1 MGASEDLSNINKEI
15 NSIRKEL
22 GRKPLQPFKL
32 EDLEK
37 AKESLAGLSAELREM
52 SSDLDYISKSFKDS
66 VNELSKQNTYLSD
79 ARSSLR
85 GISSI
90 SEKILEFRKG
100 ERSLSIKE
108 LNTLQQQAKAK
119 FTSLQNSIKSGK
131 LGKENTREAQ
141 SALDDQELF
150 NRELDRTIELNKQ
163 VNKEIGLLGTGIGGV
178 SKLLSKMGFGDMT
191 QSLQDAIDKTKNA
204 RLQQKLNNDEIS
216 KLSKELE
223 SQNSRQLSANQ
234 LRAGF
239 GGKHLKSLQAQK
251 DSLSSQ
257 NKELDGQTSKYKN
270 IGNALK
276 DQLTS
281 FNAIDAILIGLIG
294 GFDQSQRGIG
304 DMAKGLGMSATRAA
318 DMRHEFANISN
329 LSMNANLTVKA
340 LQESQIAV
348 GQALGSNARLNTAD
362 LITMT
367 DIVKK
372 TGLQHSELMG
382 IEKLSLATGVSL
394 DDNVESALGGATA
407 FAKQNKMVI
416 DNNKVLREVNKA
428 SSSLKLSL
436 GGSVKELGKAV
447 VQAQMFGLTLEQAEK
462 MSSGLLNFEQS
473 IEDELSAELLT
484 GKDLNLERARG
495 LALNGK
501 TAEAAAEIAA
511 QVGSAADFG
520 KMNVIQQEAIAKAVG
535 LGRDELAAS
544 LIEKESLAALNA
556 KEGETAQEAYEA
568 LKKQGL
574 TQDEIIAKVGEKA
587 AADLEQQSAQDKF
600 NASVEKLKEIFTQV
614 MDALAPV
621 FSTLSDIVAI
631 VLPAMNFL
639 LTPIIN
645 TFKGISDII
654 TSIINPTKSLGET
667 LADMG
672 PVTAGIALA
681 LTAAGVAVVGSLVPG
696 LIRAGIAALT
706 SLPGLMSVAIAAISS
721 ASAATLGIGAIA
733 IAAGIAGVI
742 ASISS
747 AKSKVANDGVFPSA
761 GGSGYGK
768 RTLLGPEGSI
778 QLNNKDTVIAGTNLF
793 GDDVKSSPNKPTEM
807 GSKGEIKV
815 KSEGSDMS
823 AVIAAINT
831 LASRPIHVSVQLN
844 GVKLIEALGEF
855 PNTQGDVNAKSS
867 YKIGSG
873 TRS

>member
-1 MGASEDLSNINKEI
+1 MGASEDLSKINKEI
-15 NSIRKEL
+15 DSIRKEL
-22 GRKPLQPFKL
+22 GKKPLQPFKL

-37 AKESLAGLSAELREM
+37 AKESLAGLNSELREM

-79 ARSSLR
+79 AKSSLR
-85 GISSI
+85 GISNI

-119 FTSLQNSIKSGK
+119 FASLQNSIKSGK
-131 LGKENTREAQ
+131 LNGKNTKEAQ

-178 SKLLSKMGFGDMT
+178 SKLLSNVGFGDMT

-204 RLQQKLNNDEIS
+204 RLQQKLNNDEVK
-216 KLSKELE
+216 KLKEEYAGLGVHDLE
-223 SQNSRQLSANQ
+223 KKKA
-234 LRAGF
+234 LREQM
-239 GGKHLKSLQAQK
+239 S
-251 DSLSSQ
+251 SLSSQ

-281 FNAIDAILIGLIG
+281 YNAIDAIVMGLID
-294 GFDQSQRGIG
+294 GFNQSQKGIG
-304 DMAKGLGMSATRAA
+304 EMAKGLGMSATRAA
-318 DMRHEFANISN
+318 DMRHEFANIAN
-329 LSMNANLTVKA
+329 LSMNANLTVKD

-348 GQALGSNARLNTAD
+348 GQALGSNAMLNKAD
-362 LITMT
+362 LETMT
-367 DIVKK
+367 DMVKK
-372 TGLQHSELMG
+372 TGLQHSELIG
-382 IEKLSLATGVSL
+382 IEKLSLTTGTSL
-394 DDNVESALGGATA
+394 EDNVKNALGGAKA
-407 FAKQNKMVI
+407 FASQNKMVI
-416 DNNKVLREVNKA
+416 DNNKVLKEVNKA

-447 VQAQMFGLTLEQAEK
+447 VQAQMFGLTLDQAGN
-462 MSSGLLNFEQS
+462 MSSSLLNFEQS

-495 LALNGK
+495 LALNGDI
-501 TAEAAAEIAA
+501 AGAATEIAA

-520 KMNVIQQEAIAKAVG
+520 KMNVIQQEAIAKAIG
-535 LGRDELAAS
+535 LSREELAAS

-556 KEGETAQEAYEA
+556 KEGQTAQEAYEA

-654 TSIINPTKSLGET
+654 TSIIDPTKSLGET

-706 SLPGLMSVAIAAISS
+706 SLPGLMSVAIAAVTS

-733 IAAGIAGVI
+733 IAAGIAGVM

-747 AKSKVANDGVFPSA
+747 AKSTTANDGIFPAA

-768 RTLLGPEGSI
+768 RVLTGPEGSI

-793 GDDVKSSPNKPTEM
+793 GDDVKSSPNKSTQM
-807 GSKGEIKV
+807 GNKGEIKV
-815 KSEGSDMS
+815 KSEGGDMS
-823 AVIAAINT
+823 AVIAAINN
-831 LASRPIHVSVQLN
+831 LASRPINVKTSVQLN
-844 GVKLIEALGEF
+844 GKELATIQGEYPNEA
-855 PNTQGDVNAKSS
+855 GDANGKVA
-867 YKIGSG
+867 YKIA
-873 TRS
+873 

>member
-15 NSIRKEL
+15 DSIRKEL
-22 GRKPLQPFKL
+22 GKRPLQPFKL

-37 AKESLAGLSAELREM
+37 AKESLAGLNSELREM

-79 ARSSLR
+79 AKSSLR

-90 SEKILEFRKG
+90 SDKILEFRKG
-100 ERSLSIKE
+100 ETSLSIKE

-178 SKLLSKMGFGDMT
+178 SKLLSNMGFGDMT

-216 KLSKELE
+216 KVSKELE
-223 SQNSRQLSANQ
+223 SQNTGQLSANQ

-239 GGKHLKSLQAQK
+239 GGKHLQSLQAQK

-276 DQLTS
+276 DQLTK
-281 FNAIDAILIGLIG
+281 FNAIDFILIGLID
-294 GFDQSQRGIG
+294 GFNQSQKGIG
-304 DMAKGLGMSATRAA
+304 EMAKGLGMSATRAA

-329 LSMNANLTVKA
+329 LSMNANLTVKD

-348 GQALGSNARLNTAD
+348 GQALGSNAMLNKAD
-362 LITMT
+362 LETMT
-367 DIVKK
+367 DMVKK

-382 IEKLSLATGVSL
+382 IEKLSLATGTSL
-394 DDNVESALGGATA
+394 EDNVENALGGAKA
-407 FAKQNKMVI
+407 FASQNKMVI
-416 DNNKVLREVNKA
+416 DNNKVLKEVNKA

-447 VQAQMFGLTLEQAEK
+447 VQAQMFGLTLDQAGD
-462 MSSGLLNFEQS
+462 MSSSLLNFEQS

-495 LALNGK
+495 LALNGDI
-501 TAEAAAEIAA
+501 AGAATEIAA

-520 KMNVIQQEAIAKAVG
+520 KMNVIQQEAIAKAIG
-535 LGRDELAAS
+535 LSREELATS

-556 KEGETAQEAYEA
+556 KEGQTAQEAYEA

-600 NASVEKLKEIFTQV
+600 NASVEHLKDLFTQV
-614 MDALAPV
+614 MDSLAPV
-621 FSTLSDIVAI
+621 FDTLASIVST
-631 VLPAMNFL
+631 VLPAINFL
-639 LTPIIN
+639 LSPLIEGFSLIGQGVSM
-645 TFKGISDII
+645 FVKGL
-654 TSIINPTKSLGET
+654 KEGK
-667 LADMG
+667 G
-672 PVTAGIALA
+672 PAIALA
-681 LTAAGVAVVGSLVPG
+681 GVLAVMAAPL
-696 LIRAGIAALT
+696 
-706 SLPGLMSVAIAAISS
+706 ISS
-721 ASAATLGIGAIA
+721 AIGAIFSTFAMIPLGLGIPLAA
-733 IAAGIAGVI
+733 IAVAGLF
-742 ASISS
+742 SLL
-747 AKSKVANDGVFPSA
+747 AKSKSEATVNDGVFPAA

-768 RTLLGPEGSI
+768 RVLTGPEGSI

-793 GDDVKSSPNKPTEM
+793 GDDVKSSPNKPTQM
-807 GSKGEIKV
+807 GEKGEIKV
-815 KSEGSDMS
+815 KSEGGDMS
-823 AVIAAINT
+823 AVIAAINN
-831 LASRPIHVSVQLN
+831 LASRPINVKTSVQLN
-844 GVKLIEALGEF
+844 GKELATIQGEYPNEA
-855 PNTQGDVNAKSS
+855 GDANGKVA
-867 YKIGSG
+867 YKIA
-873 TRS
+873 

>member
-1 MGASEDLSNINKEI
+1 MGALEDLLKINKEI
-15 NSIRKEL
+15 DSLRKEL
-22 GRKPLQPFKL
+22 TKKPLQPYKL

-37 AKESLAGLSAELREM
+37 AKESLAGLRAELREM

-79 ARSSLR
+79 AKSSLR

-90 SEKILEFRKG
+90 SDKILEFRKG
-100 ERSLSIKE
+100 ETSLSEKQ
-108 LNTLQQQAKAK
+108 LKTLQQQAKSK

-131 LGKENTREAQ
+131 LGKENTKEAQ

-150 NRELDRTIELNKQ
+150 NDELDRTIRLNKQ

-178 SKLLSKMGFGDMT
+178 SKLLSNMGFGDMT

-216 KLSKELE
+216 KVSKELE
-223 SQNSRQLSANQ
+223 SQNTRQLSANQ

-239 GGKHLKSLQAQK
+239 GGKHLQSLQAQK

-281 FNAIDAILIGLIG
+281 YNAIDAIVMGLID
-294 GFDQSQRGIG
+294 GFNQSQKGIG
-304 DMAKGLGMSATRAA
+304 EMAKGLGMSADRAA
-318 DMRHEFANISN
+318 VMRQEFAYIANT
-329 LSMNANLTVKA
+329 SMNANLTVKDLA
-340 LQESQIAV
+340 ETQIAV
-348 GQALGSNARLNTAD
+348 GQALGSNARLNRAD
-362 LITMT
+362 LETMT
-367 DIVKK
+367 DIVIK

-382 IEKLSLATGVSL
+382 IEKLSLATGTSL
-394 DDNVESALGGATA
+394 DDNVKSALGGATA
-407 FAKQNKMVI
+407 FAMQNKMVI
-416 DNNKVLREVNKA
+416 DNNKVLKEVNKA
-428 SSSLKLSL
+428 SASLKLSL
-436 GGSVKELGKAV
+436 GGSVAQLGKAV

-495 LALNGK
+495 LALNGDI
-501 TAEAAAEIAA
+501 AGAATEIAA

-556 KEGETAQEAYEA
+556 EEGQTAQEAYEA

-600 NASVEKLKEIFTQV
+600 NKSVEKLKEIFTQV

-621 FSTLSDIVAI
+621 FNGLSNIATVIMPAINFMLQPIVTAFTGLGKILTGSFDTLTGWQTVLGSILLIWGSISAYTKINAIRVAGMAALETVISASKAAQLSSD
-631 VLPAMNFL
+631 
-639 LTPIIN
+639 
-645 TFKGISDII
+645 S
-654 TSIINPTKSLGET
+654 KSLMLGKSKIVQLAAQAALWALANPLTALTIGLAAGGAIYAISQSYMKDGVIGPGGET
-667 LADMG
+667 VVSG
-672 PVTAGIALA
+672 P
-681 LTAAGVAVVGSLVPG
+681 
-696 LIRAGIAALT
+696 
-706 SLPGLMSVAIAAISS
+706 
-721 ASAATLGIGAIA
+721 
-733 IAAGIAGVI
+733 
-742 ASISS
+742 
-747 AKSKVANDGVFPSA
+747 K
-761 GGSGYGK
+761 
-768 RTLLGPEGSI
+768 GSI
-778 QLNNKDTVIAGTNLF
+778 QVDKQDSMIVGTNLF
-793 GDDVKSSPNKPTEM
+793 GNNTKSNS
-807 GSKGEIKV
+807 G
-815 KSEGSDMS
+815 KSTQTSSGGGDMS
-823 AVIAAINT
+823 AVIAAINN
-831 LASRPIHVSVQLN
+831 LASRPINVKTSVQLN
-844 GVKLIEALGEF
+844 GKELATIQGEYPNEA
-855 PNTQGDVNAKSS
+855 GDANRKVA
-867 YKIGSG
+867 YKIA
-873 TRS
+873 

>member
-37 AKESLAGLSAELREM
+37 AKESLAGLSTELREM
-52 SSDLDYISKSFKDS
+52 SSDLNYIAKSFKDS

-100 ERSLSIKE
+100 ETSLNEKQ
-108 LNTLQQQAKAK
+108 LKTLQQQAKAK
-119 FTSLQNSIKSGK
+119 FASLQNSIKSGQLNEK
-131 LGKENTREAQ
+131 NTKEAQ
-141 SALDDQELF
+141 NALDAQILF
-150 NRELDRTIELNKQ
+150 DKELDRTIKLNKQ

-178 SKLLSKMGFGDMT
+178 SKLLSNMGFGDMS

-204 RLQQKLNNDEIS
+204 RLQQKLNNDELK
-216 KLSKELE
+216 KLKEEYDNRNKSDLE
-223 SQNSRQLSANQ
+223 NA
-234 LRAGF
+234 
-239 GGKHLKSLQAQK
+239 KSLRDQMA
-251 DSLSSQ
+251 SLKSQ

-281 FNAIDAILIGLIG
+281 YNAIDAIIMGLID
-294 GFDQSQRGIG
+294 GFNQSQKGIG
-304 DMAKGLGMSATRAA
+304 DMAKGLGMSADRAA
-318 DMRHEFANISN
+318 VMRQEFAYIANT
-329 LSMNANLTVKA
+329 SMNANLTVKDLA
-340 LQESQIAV
+340 NSQIAV
-348 GQALGSNARLNTAD
+348 GQALGSNAMLNKAD
-362 LITMT
+362 LETMT

-382 IEKLSLATGVSL
+382 IEKLSLATGTSL
-394 DDNVESALGGATA
+394 DDNVKSALGGATA
-407 FAKQNKMVI
+407 FASQNKMVI
-416 DNNKVLREVNKA
+416 DNNKVLKEVNKA

-495 LALNGK
+495 LALNGDI
-501 TAEAAAEIAA
+501 AGAATEIAA

-556 KEGETAQEAYEA
+556 EEGQTLQERYEQ

-621 FSTLSDIVAI
+621 FSGLSNIATVIMPAINFILQPIVTAFTGLGKILTGSFDTLTGWQTVLGSILLIWGSISAYTKINAIRVAGMAALETVISASKAAQLSSD
-631 VLPAMNFL
+631 
-639 LTPIIN
+639 
-645 TFKGISDII
+645 S
-654 TSIINPTKSLGET
+654 KSLMFGKSKIVQLAAQAALWALANPLTALTIGLAAGGAIYAVSQSYMKDGVIGPGGET
-667 LADMG
+667 VVSG
-672 PVTAGIALA
+672 P
-681 LTAAGVAVVGSLVPG
+681 
-696 LIRAGIAALT
+696 
-706 SLPGLMSVAIAAISS
+706 
-721 ASAATLGIGAIA
+721 
-733 IAAGIAGVI
+733 
-742 ASISS
+742 
-747 AKSKVANDGVFPSA
+747 K
-761 GGSGYGK
+761 
-768 RTLLGPEGSI
+768 GSI
-778 QLNNKDTVIAGTNLF
+778 QVDKQDSMIVGTNLF
-793 GDDVKSSPNKPTEM
+793 GNDTKSNS
-807 GSKGEIKV
+807 G
-815 KSEGSDMS
+815 KSTQTSSGGSDMS

-831 LASRPIHVSVQLN
+831 LASRPIHVSVQLD

-873 TRS
+873 TRA

>member
-1 MGASEDLSNINKEI
+1 MSLSEDLAKINKEI
-15 NSIRKEL
+15 DSIRKEL
-22 GRKPLQPFKL
+22 GKKPLQPFKL

-79 ARSSLR
+79 AKSSLR

-90 SEKILEFRKG
+90 SEKILQYRKG
-100 ERSLSIKE
+100 ETSLSEKE
-108 LNTLQQQAKAK
+108 LQNLQQQAKAK
-119 FTSLQNSIKSGK
+119 FTSLQNSIKSGQ
-131 LGKENTREAQ
+131 LGKENTKEAQ
-141 SALDDQELF
+141 KALDAQILF
-150 NRELDRTIELNKQ
+150 DKELDRTIELNKQ

-178 SKLLSKMGFGDMT
+178 SKLLSNMGFGDL
-191 QSLQDAIDKTKNA
+191 SKPLQDAIDKTKNA
-204 RLQQKLNNDEIS
+204 RLQQKLNNDELK
-216 KLSKELE
+216 KLKEEYDNRNKSDLE
-223 SQNSRQLSANQ
+223 NA
-234 LRAGF
+234 
-239 GGKHLKSLQAQK
+239 KSLRDQMA
-251 DSLSSQ
+251 SLKSQ

-281 FNAIDAILIGLIG
+281 YNAIDAIIMGLID
-294 GFDQSQRGIG
+294 GFNQSQKGIG
-304 DMAKGLGMSATRAA
+304 DMAKGLGMSATRSA
-318 DMRHEFANISN
+318 DMRHEFANIAN
-329 LSMNANLTVKA
+329 LSMNANLTVKD

-348 GQALGSNARLNTAD
+348 GQALGSNAMLNEAD
-362 LITMT
+362 LETMT

-372 TGLQHSELMG
+372 TGLQHSELIG
-382 IEKLSLATGVSL
+382 IEKLSLATGTSL
-394 DDNVESALGGATA
+394 EDNVENALGGATA

-447 VQAQMFGLTLEQAEK
+447 VQAQKFGLNLEQAEK
-462 MSSGLLNFEQS
+462 MSSSLLDFEQS
-473 IEDELSAELLT
+473 IENELSAELLT
-484 GKDLNLERARG
+484 GKNLNLERARG
-495 LALNGK
+495 LALNGDV
-501 TAEAAAEIAA
+501 AGAAAEIAS

-520 KMNVIQQEAIAKAVG
+520 KMNVIQQEAIAKAIG

-556 KEGETAQEAYEA
+556 EEGETALQAYEN

-587 AADLEQQSAQDKF
+587 AADLEQQSAQEKF
-600 NASVEKLKEIFTQV
+600 NNSVGKLKEIFTQV
-614 MDALAPV
+614 MDALAPI

-631 VLPAMNFL
+631 VLPAMNYL

-645 TFKGISDII
+645 TFRGISDII
-654 TSIINPTKSLGET
+654 TSIMDPTKSLGET

-696 LIRAGIAALT
+696 LIRAGIAALS
-706 SLPGLMSVAIAAISS
+706 SLPGLMSVAIAAVTS

-742 ASISS
+742 ASIVS
-747 AKSKVANDGVFPSA
+747 AKSKAVNDGIFPAA

-768 RTLLGPEGSI
+768 RVLTGPEGSI

-793 GDDVKSSPNKPTEM
+793 GDDIKSSPNKPTEM
-807 GSKGEIKV
+807 GGKDEIKV
-815 KSEGSDMS
+815 KSEGGDMTSVIS
-823 AVIAAINT
+823 AIKE
-831 LASRPIHVSVQLN
+831 LASRPINVTVQMDSVK
-844 GVKLIEALGEF
+844 VIEALGEF
-855 PNTQGDVNAKSS
+855 PNTKGETDSKYAFKV
-867 YKIGSG
+867 GSG
-873 TRS
+873 TKV